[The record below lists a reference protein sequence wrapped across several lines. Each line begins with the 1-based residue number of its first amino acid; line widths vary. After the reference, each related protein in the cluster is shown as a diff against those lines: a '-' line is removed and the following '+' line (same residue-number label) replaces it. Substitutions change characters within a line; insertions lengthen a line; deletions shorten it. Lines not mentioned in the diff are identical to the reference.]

1 MVPAKKNLLRIPLIL
16 SQIRRVQNG
25 LRPDLGHGMV
35 NVERFRESHSS
46 TKEQLRMCLSW
57 CKHQLIYLKSIQIT
71 FWLFMLAN
79 LNLVSPLLAL
89 YSDIDPTSIELQI
102 FNQRVQ
108 RTLERLSNA
117 LTVFQ
122 HRSLMLTEQP
132 KMKRLI

>member
-1 MVPAKKNLLRIPLIL
+1 MVQTPAHIP
-16 SQIRRVQNG
+16 QV
-25 LRPDLGHGMV
+25 D
-35 NVERFRESHSS
+35 
-46 TKEQLRMCLSW
+46 TD
-57 CKHQLIYLKSIQIT
+57 Y